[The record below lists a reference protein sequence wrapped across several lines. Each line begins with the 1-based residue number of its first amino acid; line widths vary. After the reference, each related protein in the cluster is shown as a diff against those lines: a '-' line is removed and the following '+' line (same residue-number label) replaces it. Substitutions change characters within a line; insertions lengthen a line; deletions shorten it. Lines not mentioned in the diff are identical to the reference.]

1 MTITKFIKK
10 EFILLILLI
19 IMLINPFYYGY
30 RVAILFVLVFF
41 FKLDYFFKLLDKNV
55 LYLFLFGALYHL
67 IAANRID
74 TVDTS
79 IISFLP
85 DIFLPAVMYILGKY
99 VSTKYQSTDVRV
111 FFLFLTLMFFSIIPI
126 ISIIEQVFEGEFLG
140 ARSLYLIWDKN
151 ELISATGLGAYFSIN
166 MGAIALLNAPKVTK
180 LQKKISFL
188 VIVLFV
194 LALIC
199 VFRLGNRTQLIIA
212 LVAIILSYILN
223 FKRMSNFNKLFQF
236 IFFSFVI
243 GYILYL
249 FASESEIVKLYQDRI
264 GDSEVGE
271 LELGGRLQRW
281 GLSLES
287 LLTDPW
293 GWKLSRFGYAHN
305 LWLDVARV
313 SGVITLIPLILFSV
327 SSYKLFLKSIK
338 KLKQEKFL
346 GTFILVFYLSIGLL
360 FFVEPIMEGMY
371 LLFFVFCLFTGLL
384 NGLITNNIII

>member
-1 MTITKFIKK
+1 
-10 EFILLILLI
+10 
-19 IMLINPFYYGY
+19 MLINPFYYGY
-30 RVAILFVLVFF
+30 RVAVLLVFVLFF
-41 FKLDYFFKLLDKNV
+41 HLEETLKFLDKNV
-55 LYLFLFGALYHL
+55 LYLFLFGALYHF
-67 IAANRID
+67 IAANRTD
-74 TVDTS
+74 AVDGS
-79 IISFLP
+79 IFSFLP

-140 ARSLYLIWDKN
+140 ARSLSLIWDKN

-166 MGAIALLNAPKVTK
+166 MGAIAVLNAPKVTNF
-180 LQKKISFL
+180 QKKISFF

-293 GWKLSRFGYAHN
+293 GWKLSRFGYVHN

-346 GTFILVFYLSIGLL
+346 GTFILVFYLSIGLV

-371 LLFFVFCLFTGLL
+371 LLFFVFCLFVGFLA
-384 NGLITNNIII
+384 GITTIKDRIEFK